1 MIGRTLRIALCP
13 ALALLIPGQVLA
25 NEFDQGPV
33 SEAICADARLDR
45 NPRASD
51 LQAEKGV
58 WRSVS
63 QERVAFFI
71 LAFAGRMASPGDAII
86 TLRSQFEDTLAADA
100 RLYEVVDAFRGHATV
115 DGIESIRIY
124 ERTATSADDFYDST
138 KARRV
143 FDPIGGTT
151 GNAEEGGGQFGYD
164 WYLEDRFTVRC
175 FVEISQ
181 GSIVASRGGA
191 ATGTATPARPPFD
204 LADRLRLR
212 GSVKDLSASGADLK
226 KASAASI
233 GLARS
238 RKFQSDGSRVETD
251 TLAVNAFLGLD
262 LSPGGNGAYPKTLL
276 FAGYERN
283 SARSDPAPAL
293 TPPATERDSDTEVL
307 QFGLQHSTILPLGR
321 AEPGQG
327 DPSGPRRSFSTSAA
341 LTVDGAYLF
350 DMVKDSERFRMDA
363 SMDFYHRDGLG
374 PLCGIGVFD
383 EVAEK
388 FWTRCSFSARADWNF
403 ITREGRLTNIAKTE
417 FGHIGGRLG
426 FDAIVGAAPSGGPFI
441 ALEYL
446 NLQRIAGDAT
456 FIPDIERHEFA
467 VGYRWWTSGKVG
479 IEAKTSLA
487 DGINPDSLVD
497 ENELSISFG
506 LIF

>member
-1 MIGRTLRIALCP
+1 MVKTACLVFTPLSLLAMLAP
-13 ALALLIPGQVLA
+13 ANAFAQPAEPYLYPQEDVA
-25 NEFDQGPV
+25 N
-33 SEAICADARLDR
+33 AICRGIESRPGAGSG
-45 NPRASD
+45 PRAD
-51 LQAEKGV
+51 VVYKGKI
-58 WRSVS
+58 WRAVPDD
-63 QERVAFFI
+63 RVAFYI
-71 LAFAGRMASPGDAII
+71 LSFLGEAHAPGEALAVLRANFDDAGAPAAS
-86 TLRSQFEDTLAADA
+86 
-100 RLYEVVDAFRGHATV
+100 V
-115 DGIESIRIY
+115 
-124 ERTATSADDFYDST
+124 YDST
-138 KARRV
+138 TSFATYATSNDSANLRV
-143 FDPIGGTT
+143 FGPAGFVTLEASERERENDATLGD
-151 GNAEEGGGQFGYD
+151 D
-164 WYLEDRFTVRC
+164 WFLEDRFVIRCAVGQPPVTVADGDEAPSPD
-175 FVEISQ
+175 VP
-181 GSIVASRGGA
+181 VM
-191 ATGTATPARPPFD
+191 ATPARPSFD
-204 LADRLRLR
+204 LAERLRLR
-212 GSVKDLSASGADLK
+212 GSVKDLSASGAELK

-251 TLAVNAFLGLD
+251 TLAINAFLGLD
-262 LSPGGNGAYPKTLL
+262 LSSGANGAYPKTLL

-283 SARSDPAPAL
+283 SARSEPAPAL
-293 TPPATERDSDTEVL
+293 TPPATERDSDTDVL

-350 DMVKDSERFRMDA
+350 DLVKDSERFRMDA
-363 SMDFYHRDGLG
+363 SMDFYHRDGLW

-426 FDAIVGAAPSGGPFI
+426 FDAIVGTAPSGGPFI
-441 ALEYL
+441 ALEYM

-456 FIPDIERHEFA
+456 FIPDIERHGFA

-479 IEAKTSLA
+479 IEAKTSLT
-487 DGINPDSLVD
+487 DGVNPDSLVD
-497 ENELSISFG
+497 ENELSVSFG